1 MSLTLTEMIAEVRSN
16 VGRLT
21 DTTVITDTRITRWLN
36 DAQRHI
42 VREIVGLVGRDVK
55 DITSLPCAVGV
66 YEYVIAF
73 FDPAIAHLLSVYY
86 YDSTSGSTESA
97 ILDYLTLDEFD
108 TRFPRPERV
117 ERGKPRIWTRRGNK
131 IEIMPIPSSSYSEG
145 SGKSV
150 NLRLDYTGYATD
162 MTTASDISELSV
174 MENADE
180 GLLYYATAKAW
191 EKIGGTGEQLFA
203 LWMNKF
209 TNPTDQSGKKGWLE
223 RYKEKSDTMLAW
235 DGNILFDGA
244 L

>member
-1 MSLTLTEMIAEVRSN
+1 MSLTLTDFIVEVRSN

-21 DTTVITDTRITRWLN
+21 DTLVITDKRIIRWLN

-42 VREIVGLVGRDVK
+42 VRDIVGLVGRDVK
-55 DITSLPCAVGV
+55 DITSLDLISGQLSYSISPITPKV
-66 YEYVIAF
+66 
-73 FDPAIAHLLSVYY
+73 AHVLKLYY
-86 YDSTSGSTESA
+86 YDANSGSTES
-97 ILDYLTLDEFD
+97 ISLDYLALDEFD
-108 TRFPRPERV
+108 ERFPRPDIIDEN
-117 ERGKPRIWTRRGNK
+117 KPRAWTRRGNS
-131 IEIMPIPSSSYSEG
+131 IEVMPIPSKTYSDDLG
-145 SGKSV
+145 NKV
-150 NLRLDYTGYATD
+150 LRLDYTAYAPD
-162 MTTASDISELSV
+162 LSGASDVSELSV
-174 MENADE
+174 MEDADE

-235 DGNILFDGA
+235 DGNILFDGK